1 MRASPAFAHAHPYAR
16 PYSTKTTMATDPT
29 AKKGAS
35 KADNLSPQE
44 KIDSV
49 LHLAKTIG
57 SCMLVSSAPDNKLAS
72 RAMIPATTEG
82 LVFSFFFNQ
91 ESGKKDDM

>member
-1 MRASPAFAHAHPYAR
+1 MAS
-16 PYSTKTTMATDPT
+16 DPT
-29 AKKGAS
+29 VKKGQD
-35 KADNLSPQE
+35 KAGSPSAKD

-49 LHLAKTIG
+49 LSLAKGIG
-57 SCMLVSSAPDNKLAS
+57 SCMLVSANEDGKLAS

-91 ESGKKDDM
+91 DSGKKDDM

>member
-1 MRASPAFAHAHPYAR
+1 
-16 PYSTKTTMATDPT
+16 MATDPT

-35 KADNLSPQE
+35 KADSLSPQE

>member
-1 MRASPAFAHAHPYAR
+1 
-16 PYSTKTTMATDPT
+16 MATDPT

-35 KADNLSPQE
+35 KADDLTPQQ

-49 LHLAKTIG
+49 LSLTKSIG
-57 SCMLVSSAPDNKLAS
+57 SCMLVSSSPDGKLAS

-82 LVFSFFFNQ
+82 LIFSFFFNKQ
-91 ESGKKDDM
+91 SGKTDDM